1 MQVKSAKGQSRL
13 NIAQKPKSVALMD
26 YPGTSGY
33 VNVTDPA
40 EMKVRCVVEAAMP
53 EPSFSWILG
62 EDLLE
67 DARVETVQDEQT
79 WIQTLAY
86 APSADHHNR
95 TLTCFAGHIG
105 FEDGDDTSASA
116 LIRVGEGFKV
126 DMSISSKNDKQ

>member
-1 MQVKSAKGQSRL
+1 MKSAKGQSRL

-26 YPGTSGY
+26 VAGSTSGF
-33 VNVTDPA
+33 VNVTDSG
-40 EMKVRCVVEAAMP
+40 EVSVKCVVEAAMP

-67 DARVETVQDEQT
+67 DAKVSTEQTSDDQNT

-105 FEDGDDTSASA
+105 FEDG
-116 LIRVGEGFKV
+116 G
-126 DMSISSKNDKQ
+126 